1 MKLLTIAASFRLQR
15 SDRSMDNRSD
25 IWRGVDAIK
34 ARFID
39 LSDKVWGTPE
49 VCYTEARSAAEHLA
63 ELKHQGF
70 RITENV
76 AGIPTALMGEWG
88 EGGPVIA
95 FLGEYDALP
104 GLSQE
109 AGVAEHRPVETG
121 GHGHGCGHNLLGSA
135 ALLAATAVKDWLA
148 EHKVQGRV
156 RYYGCP
162 AEEGGAAKAF
172 MVRSGAFADADIAV
186 TWHPHSFWE
195 VAVTPSLANTR
206 ADFIFT
212 GRTSHAAASPHLGR
226 SALDAVELMNVGVNY
241 MREHMPSD
249 ARVHY
254 ALLDTGGIA
263 PNVVQAHA
271 RVRYS
276 IRARD
281 LPGMTELV
289 ERASTEMRRGRGM
302 RGAAGE
308 DEIGA
313 RVRERRRDRDFPEAV
328 RVPGHGDIGIG
339 ERARAHHEG
348 LGRAAFLGGTAVIAD
363 AAGHLVLGK
372 PVLHGGGGEQ
382 RRRAQQIVAAAM
394 AVTAGLD
401 RPVLGN
407 AGLLA
412 EAGQGVIFAEER
424 DDGAA
429 LAPFAHQRGRNAG
442 QVLGDAETLV
452 LKLSQMLGG
461 GARLGVAHLRRSP
474 DLVAP
479 VDETRLDRV
488 TATPNV
494 TTVVHAPV
502 RSSQVKTK
510 RQWLPAS
517 RWPA

>member
-1 MKLLTIAASFRLQR
+1 
-15 SDRSMDNRSD
+15 MDNRSD
-25 IWRGVDAIK
+25 IWRDVDAIK
-34 ARFID
+34 PRFIE
-39 LSDKVWGTPE
+39 LSDRVWATPE

-63 ELKHQGF
+63 ELHHQGF

-109 AGVAEHRPVETG
+109 AGVAEPRPLETG

-148 EHKVQGRV
+148 ANQVPGRV

-162 AEEGGAAKAF
+162 AEEGGVAKAF
-172 MVRSGAFADADIAV
+172 MVRSGAFDDVGIAI
-186 TWHPHSFWE
+186 TWHPSSFWE

-281 LPGMTELV
+281 LPGMNELV
-289 ERASTEMRRGRGM
+289 ERVHKIAQ
-302 RGAAGE
+302 GAAMMTETKVEMKIISAVSNVLSNTPLEQALHRIMQELGPPRF
-308 DEIGA
+308 DE
-313 RVRERRRDRDFPEAV
+313 
-328 RVPGHGDIGIG
+328 
-339 ERARAHHEG
+339 
-348 LGRAAFLGGTAVIAD
+348 AD
-363 AAGHLVLGK
+363 ADFATK
-372 PVLHGGGGEQ
+372 I
-382 RRRAQQIVAAAM
+382 RATLTDREIASVYHTIGM
-394 AVTAGLD
+394 DPTD
-401 RPVLGN
+401 RP
-407 AGLLA
+407 LA
-412 EAGQGVIFAEER
+412 DFLVPLDAK
-424 DDGAA
+424 
-429 LAPFAHQRGRNAG
+429 RNPQIG
-442 QVLGDAETLV
+442 STDVGDV
-452 LKLSQMLGG
+452 SW
-461 GARLGVAHLRRSP
+461 VVP
-474 DLVAP
+474 
-479 VDETRLDRV
+479 
-488 TATPNV
+488 
-494 TTVVHAPV
+494 TVQVHAPTV
-502 RSSQVKTK
+502 AIGTPFHTWQVVAQGKSPAAHKAMVQAAKAMAGLGVSALTDPELITAAKADLNK
-510 RQWLPAS
+510 RIARTPYVSPLPDHVLPPLAMS
-517 RWPA
+517 VT